1 VHYILLGMADALCEA
16 KCVDQGIS
24 AKCIS
29 CFGHNGVSQEEGE
42 VDVLTFFIYMYVLIC
57 IEMSMLVHMY
67 LYISGCRGIHVSRC
81 RLLSRC
87 GLGGIETPDVGFRFR
102 QGSSARS
109 ACAESLVGCD
119 EGFSRAFSAR

>member
-1 VHYILLGMADALCEA
+1 LNLHDKSVCGARRVHYILLGMADALCEA

-42 VDVLTFFIYMYVLIC
+42 VDVLFVFIYMYVLIC

-67 LYISGCRGIHVSRC
+67 LYISGCRGILYR
-81 RLLSRC
+81 
-87 GLGGIETPDVGFRFR
+87 DV
-102 QGSSARS
+102 
-109 ACAESLVGCD
+109 D
-119 EGFSRAFSAR
+119 Y

>member
-42 VDVLTFFIYMYVLIC
+42 VDVLTFFYIYVCANMYRDVDACTYVFVYIGMPRYTC
-57 IEMSMLVHMY
+57 IEMSIVKSLWPWWN
-67 LYISGCRGIHVSRC
+67 RDP
-81 RLLSRC
+81 RC
-87 GLGGIETPDVGFRFR
+87 GVSISPG
-102 QGSSARS
+102 
-109 ACAESLVGCD
+109 
-119 EGFSRAFSAR
+119 

>member
-1 VHYILLGMADALCEA
+1 VWTKALVRSALVALVAMVFLKKREKSMYELL
-16 KCVDQGIS
+16 
-24 AKCIS
+24 
-29 CFGHNGVSQEEGE
+29 
-42 VDVLTFFIYMYVLIC
+42 FIYMYVLIC